1 MAEPT
6 SPCPYKPAFIATQK
20 DRLLTEQAQ
29 LLKEIA
35 NDSEELKSL
44 MGDSDGGDTYMSED
58 ATALTERELD
68 MTLINNAQT
77 QLRDIEDA
85 LTAIEAG
92 SYGWDSEQAV
102 WIRVERLEVLPWA
115 RREVTMDRRKR
126 GDDDDALDLD

>member
-6 SPCPYKPAFIATQK
+6 SPCPYEPAFVAAQK
-20 DRLLTEQAQ
+20 ERLLAEQAQ
-29 LLKEIA
+29 MLKEIA

-85 LTAIEAG
+85 LAAVDAG
-92 SYGWDSEQAV
+92 RYGWDEDLGV
-102 WIRVERLEVLPWA
+102 WIRAARLEVLPWA
-115 RREVTMDRRKR
+115 RHEVKMDRRR
-126 GDDDDALDLD
+126 RTDDDDAFDGD